1 MKPAFRRVVFA
12 LIPYF
17 CVFMARA
24 LALETRPR
32 ANVLRINALEYFDE
46 PGLSVLVFHN
56 VYPEG
61 HQGGVEIIQ
70 HGERIAACGDLRL
83 EPTPGQWDPLP
94 NPGHRSIDRA
104 QGEISVPVHY
114 PAPGID
120 YTIRVKT
127 EGNAIRVSVDLEKS
141 IPPEWAG
148 RIGFNL
154 ELYPPAF
161 FGKSFRLD
169 GAFGVFPR
177 QANGPVKTDS
187 LGSVEPLPL
196 ACGKNVSIAS
206 EDPERRLLVS
216 SDLPVMLY
224 DGRITDQNGWFVLRT
239 LVPEGATGNAVEWS
253 IAPHVIPGWKRDPV
267 IGFSQIGY
275 HPSADK
281 RAVIELDP
289 AVRTPERAMLTRIE
303 PDGRKIPV
311 LSGTPARWG
320 KFLRY
325 EYAIFDFTGIKAPGL
340 YRLTYGKTTTPPF
353 PISEDVFSAGV
364 WQPTLETF
372 LPMQM
377 CHVAVKDGFRTWHG
391 VCHLDDALQAP
402 VSYEHFDGYRQGAAT
417 ETSYAPLEHVPQC
430 NRGGWHDAGDDDL
443 AAGAQAAAVR
453 TLSLI
458 RETFPESDTDQTTVL
473 PEDRL
478 VLCHR
483 PDGIGDINQQ
493 IAHGVE
499 NLLSGYRA
507 AGHSF
512 IGIISNS
519 IGQYAHC
526 GDPSTATDNRIFD
539 ASLDS
544 SAVSGDR
551 SGRPDDRWVFTNRDA
566 SLEYQV
572 AAALAASSRA
582 LARTHQQ
589 LSEECR
595 ATALRIWMSE
605 RGRPPAEFRAAYV
618 PGNRDIQAVHAA
630 LELYISTRDTSYLN
644 FIHENKPLILKRL
657 DRIGWCLTRIWPDLD
672 RAFSDSVLAGLGVY
686 RKNLDKRLAENPYG
700 IPFSSPTWGI
710 GWNLQNYAMEQ
721 FFLIRAF
728 PEIFPKENFFRALY
742 WVFGCHPGSAT
753 SFISGVGA
761 RSLTAAYG
769 FNRAD
774 GSYIP
779 SGGASGT
786 ALIRPD
792 FPELKEPFP
801 FLWQQAEYVLSG
813 AASYLFGVLA
823 ADALSKAGP

>member
-1 MKPAFRRVVFA
+1 MKKVLVRFAFPLIFFFSVSLSPADVTA
-12 LIPYF
+12 SPPATGGLLINSF
-17 CVFMARA
+17 D
-24 LALETRPR
+24 
-32 ANVLRINALEYFDE
+32 YFDT
-46 PGLSVLVFHN
+46 PGLSVFVFHN

-70 HGERIAACGDLRL
+70 HDERIATCGDLRL

-94 NPGHRSIDRA
+94 KPGNRAVDRSR
-104 QGEISVPVHY
+104 GEVSVPVHY
-114 PAPGID
+114 PGPGID
-120 YTIRVKT
+120 YQIRVRA
-127 EGNAIRVSVDLEKS
+127 EGKAVRIVVDLEKP
-141 IPPEWAG
+141 IPSEWIG
-148 RIGFNL
+148 KIGFNL

-161 FGKSFRLD
+161 FGKAFQMD

-177 QANGPVKTDS
+177 QANGPAERDS
-187 LGSVEPLPL
+187 FGGIEPLPI
-196 ACGKNVSIAS
+196 ASGKNVYIAS
-206 EDPERRLLVS
+206 EDPERRLFVS
-216 SDLPVMLY
+216 SALPVMLY
-224 DGRITDQNGWFVLRT
+224 DGRLTDQNGWFVLRT
-239 LVPEGATGNAVEWS
+239 LVPAGATKNAVEWTV
-253 IAPHVIPGWKRDPV
+253 APHVIPGWKREPV
-267 IGFSQIGY
+267 IGFSQVGY
-275 HPSADK
+275 HPSAEK

-289 AVRTPERAMLTRIE
+289 GVRTTERAMLYRIE
-303 PDGRKIPV
+303 PDGKKK
-311 LSGTPARWG
+311 LAQSGTPSRWG

-325 EYAIFDFTGIKAPGL
+325 EYAIFDFSKVQAPGV
-340 YRLTYGKTTTPPF
+340 YRLVYGEQTTPPF
-353 PISEDVFSAGV
+353 PISGDVYAAGV

-391 VCHLDDALQAP
+391 ACHLDDALQAP
-402 VSYEHFDGYRQGAAT
+402 VSHEHFDGYRQGAGT
-417 ETSYAPLEHVPQC
+417 ETPYAPLAHVPYLD
-430 NRGGWHDAGDDDL
+430 RGGWHDAGDDDL

-453 TLSLI
+453 TLSLT
-458 RETFPESDTDQTTVL
+458 RETFPKSDTDQTTVL

-483 PDGIGDINQQ
+483 PDGICDFNQQ

-512 IGIISNS
+512 LGIISNS
-519 IGQYAHC
+519 IGRYVHC
-526 GDPSTATDNRIFD
+526 GDPSTVSDNRIYD

-544 SAVSGDR
+544 SVVSCDR

-572 AAALAASSRA
+572 AAALAAASRVLKPTHPK
-582 LARTHQQ
+582 LAD
-589 LSEECR
+589 ECR
-595 ATALRIWMSE
+595 TTALHIWATE

-618 PGNRDIQAVHAA
+618 PGNREIQAVHAA
-630 LELYISTRDTSYLN
+630 LELYLTTKDSVYLN
-644 FIHENKPLILKRL
+644 FIHENEPLIRKRI
-657 DRIGWCLTRIWPDLD
+657 DRIGWCMTRIWSDLKP
-672 RAFSDSVLAGLGVY
+672 AFRDSLLGGFKIY

-700 IPFSSPTWGI
+700 IPFSGPTWGI
-710 GWNLQNYAMEQ
+710 GWNLQSYAMEQ

-728 PEIFPKENFFRALY
+728 PDIFPRENLFRALY
-742 WVFGCHPGSAT
+742 WILGCHPASNT

-761 RSLTAAYG
+761 RSLTTAYG

-779 SGGASGT
+779 GGGASGT

-813 AASYLFGVLA
+813 AASYLFGILA
-823 ADALSKAGP
+823 AETLSNL